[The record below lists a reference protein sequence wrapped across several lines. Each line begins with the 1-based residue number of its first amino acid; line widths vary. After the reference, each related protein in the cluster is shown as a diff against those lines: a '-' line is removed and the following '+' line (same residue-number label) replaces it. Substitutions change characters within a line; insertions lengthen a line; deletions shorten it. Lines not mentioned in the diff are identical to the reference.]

1 MLKHKSV
8 VFFLVLIFF
17 VILGCSSYK
26 KAEQEQFLYG
36 TTIRAVIYD
45 KTGKGKELIEN
56 CFKLMEE
63 IDKKFNSRSNSGEFY
78 KINSSAGKEGI
89 VVSDEA
95 VDLIKRNFEMSDIT
109 NGSYDITMEPL
120 FKLWG
125 FEQQTR
131 DKLPTTDEIRFALQ
145 NIGYKR
151 VSIDGNRVKL
161 PAGFSIESGP
171 FLKGYGIH
179 KAAEYLRKNG
189 VKSGI
194 ITGVSSI
201 ETIGRKPDGSKWKIG
216 VQNPKNPEEM
226 LGVLE
231 LDNKSVGVSGDYQT
245 FIEIDGKRYHHIL
258 SLKDGFPIKDIK
270 LVVIVSDDSSSAD
283 IYDTALFACGKDKIE
298 EAASKIEG
306 IEWLYVDSEMKLHQS
321 KGMADYFKTAG
332 GVLSEKR

>member
-1 MLKHKSV
+1 MLKHRSV
-8 VFFLVLIFF
+8 FLLLVSVFF
-17 VILGCSSYK
+17 VISGCSSYEK
-26 KAEQEQFLYG
+26 TEQEQFLYG

-56 CFKLMEE
+56 CFKIMEE
-63 IDKKFNSRSNSGEFY
+63 TDKRLNSRSNSGEFY
-78 KINSSAGKEGI
+78 KINSNAGKDGA

-95 VDLIKRNFEMSDIT
+95 VELIKRNFQMSDIT
-109 NGSYDITMEPL
+109 DGSYDITMEPL

-125 FEQQTR
+125 FEEQTR
-131 DKLPTTDEIRFALQ
+131 DKLPAISEINRALQ
-145 NIGYKR
+145 KIGYKK
-151 VSIDGNRVKL
+151 VIINGNSVKL
-161 PAGFSIESGP
+161 PEGFSIETGP

-179 KAAEYLRKNG
+179 QAADYLRKNG

-245 FIEIDGKRYHHIL
+245 FIEINGKRYHHIL
-258 SLKDGFPIKDIK
+258 SLKDGFPVKDIK
-270 LVVIVSDDSSSAD
+270 LVVIVSDESSSAD

-298 EAASKIEG
+298 EAASKIKG